1 MMSGVSLTSTPVT
14 LTMGDPGG
22 GESSLAQMRNHVVVI
37 NDPVAKDEAKLYA
50 AQQISDNLDMILSSP
65 EYPTFLQQALG
76 VFRKFLREG
85 SPHFIAEQH
94 AHQVR
99 KLVLEIIQRLPAND
113 LLKGHTQNILLMAFE
128 LLKLEN
134 EENVVVCLKII
145 IELHKQFR
153 PPHTPEITHF
163 LQFVKSIYKE
173 LPNHMTKIFE
183 PREALKVNDLSE
195 LNVDALLEETFTITP
210 ITTTKKGTT
219 AETSAQVTYNLIPRA
234 ILSLKVLQ
242 ELPIIVV
249 LMYQLYKQYV
259 HQEVSEFIP
268 LIMNTITLQPND
280 NQRMH
285 KNFNR
290 EVFVDFMGAQ
300 IKTLSFLAYIIRLYQ
315 EVVSIHSNLMVKG
328 ILSLLTVCPHEVAHL
343 RKELL
348 IGKCFFF
355 IYICPS

>member
-1 MMSGVSLTSTPVT
+1 MSNTPGTPSTPVT
-14 LTMGDPGG
+14 LSMSEPSDN
-22 GESSLAQMRNHVVVI
+22 LNQMRAHVVVI
-37 NDPVAKDEAKLYA
+37 NDPSAKDEAKLHA
-50 AQQISDNLDMILSSP
+50 AQQISDNLDMILGSP
-65 EYPTFLQQALG
+65 EYPSFLTQALG

-113 LLKGHTQNILLMAFE
+113 YLRSHTQNILLMAFE

-153 PPHTPEITHF
+153 PAHTPEITHF

-173 LPNHMTKIFE
+173 LPNHMSKIFE
-183 PREALKVNDLSE
+183 PREPLKVNDLSE

-210 ITTTKKGTT
+210 ITTSKKTT
-219 AETSAQVTYNLIPRA
+219 SSEANAQVTYNLIPRA

-268 LIMNTITLQPND
+268 LIMNTITLQPNEA
-280 NQRMH
+280 QRVH

-348 IGKCFFF
+348 IGNKQNCMNLGR
-355 IYICPS
+355 

>member
-1 MMSGVSLTSTPVT
+1 MSASTGVSSTPVT
-14 LTMGDPGG
+14 LTMGGDEGG
-22 GESSLAQMRNHVVVI
+22 QNLSQMRAHVHVI
-37 NDPVAKDEAKLYA
+37 NDPGAKDEAKLHA

-65 EYPTFLQQALG
+65 EYPSFLQQSLG
-76 VFRKFLREG
+76 VFRKFLRDG

-113 LLKGHTQNILLMAFE
+113 YLKNHTQNILLMAFE

-153 PPHTPEITHF
+153 PPHTIEITHF

-173 LPNHMTKIFE
+173 LPNHMSKIFE
-183 PREALKVNDLSE
+183 PRESLKVNDLSE

-210 ITTTKKGTT
+210 ITTTKKSSTGSE
-219 AETSAQVTYNLIPRA
+219 ANAQVTYNLIPRA
-234 ILSLKVLQ
+234 VLSLKVLQ

-268 LIMNTITLQPND
+268 LIMTTITLQPNET
-280 NQRMH
+280 QRLH

-315 EVVSIHSNLMVKG
+315 ACVFRN
-328 ILSLLTVCPHEVAHL
+328 
-343 RKELL
+343 
-348 IGKCFFF
+348 
-355 IYICPS
+355 

>member
-1 MMSGVSLTSTPVT
+1 MMSTSSAINSTPVT
-14 LTMGDPGG
+14 LTMGEVGSDN
-22 GESSLAQMRNHVVVI
+22 LNQMRAHVLVI
-37 NDPVAKDEAKLYA
+37 NDPGAKDEAKLHA

-65 EYPTFLQQALG
+65 EYPSFLSQALG
-76 VFRKFLREG
+76 VFRKFLRDG

-113 LLKGHTQNILLMAFE
+113 YLKSHTQSILLMAFE

-153 PPHTPEITHF
+153 PPHTIEITHF

-173 LPNHMTKIFE
+173 LPNHMSKIFE
-183 PREALKVNDLSE
+183 PRESLKVNDLSE

-210 ITTTKKGTT
+210 ITTTKKSSTGSE
-219 AETSAQVTYNLIPRA
+219 ANAQVTYNLIPRA

-268 LIMNTITLQPND
+268 LIMTTITLQPNEA
-280 NQRMH
+280 QRHH

-290 EVFVDFMGAQ
+290 EVFVDFMGGMSTYLFEKRYLYTYNIHIGHLKIIFSSSNQ
-300 IKTLSFLAYIIRLYQ
+300 NTLVFGLY
-315 EVVSIHSNLMVKG
+315 HSP
-328 ILSLLTVCPHEVAHL
+328 LSGGREHSQVNYKFGLFTYVH
-343 RKELL
+343 
-348 IGKCFFF
+348 
-355 IYICPS
+355 